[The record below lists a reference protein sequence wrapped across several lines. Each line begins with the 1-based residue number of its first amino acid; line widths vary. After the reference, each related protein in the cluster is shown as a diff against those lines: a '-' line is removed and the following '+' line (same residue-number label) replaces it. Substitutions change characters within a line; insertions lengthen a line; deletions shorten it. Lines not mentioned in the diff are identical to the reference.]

1 MACDR
6 FKNDLLI
13 LDGAMGT
20 VLQQRGLPP
29 GGVPE
34 LLNFTDPD
42 LLKEVYRDYVAA
54 GSQVVYANTFGANGL
69 KLARTGYTPAQ
80 VISAAIPLAKQ
91 AVSGT
96 GAKVALDMGPLGEL
110 LEPMGTLSFE
120 RAYEL
125 FREMAVA
132 GEQAGADLAVIETMT
147 DLYEAKAALLAVK
160 ENTSLPVFVTM
171 SFEPS
176 GRTFTGCTIP
186 SMVRT
191 LEGLGAD
198 AIGLNCSVGPD
209 LLLPLLRELCEN
221 TRLPVIAKPN
231 AGLPNPLD
239 GHYDMDPEAFAAA
252 VLPCL
257 EAGVTMFGGCCGTS
271 PDYIKALSAA
281 LKDKHPA
288 PRTFRDIP
296 FVCSPVTPLP
306 LTGVRVIGER
316 INPTGKKRFQQALLE
331 NDLDYILDVAVQQE
345 DAGAHILDVNVG
357 YPGVDEVEML
367 PRVVKKLQSAVS
379 LPLQLDSTNPAALE
393 AGLRVYNGKA
403 AVNSVNGEEESL
415 ETILPIVKKYGAS
428 VVGLTLD
435 KSGIPQTAQ
444 GRVDIA
450 RRILSAAQRHGIPKE
465 DVWMD
470 CLTLTVSA
478 QQEQAAQTLQAVR
491 TVREELG
498 LQTVLGVSNISFG
511 LPNRALITQNFL
523 IQAMNCGLTLP
534 ILNPNQKEMMDAVAA
549 FRVLSGEDL
558 QCRAYVERFAGTPT
572 AVTPSPSGTLTLDE
586 AIVRGLKADAAKL
599 AKAALETE
607 DELTLVEGRLI
618 PALDK
623 VGADYEA
630 GRAFLPQL
638 LSAAQ
643 AAQAVFEVI
652 RTAIAQK
659 GGVPVKKGKLV
670 IATVQG
676 DIHDIGKNIVKTVLE
691 NYGYEAMDLGR
702 DVPPETIVRAVQ
714 EENIRLVGLSALM
727 TTTLPAMEETVR
739 QLRLLPDAPRIMVG
753 GAVVTA
759 EYAKAMGADY
769 YAKDAMEAVRCAEE
783 VYASLEK

>member
-1 MACDR
+1 MHSDF
-6 FKNDLLI
+6 FKDNLLI

-34 LLNFTDPD
+34 LLNLTDPE
-42 LLKEVYRDYVAA
+42 LLQGVYRSYVES

-69 KLARTGYTPAQ
+69 KLSRTGHSPKEIIT
-80 VISAAIPLAKQ
+80 AAISVAKQ

-96 GAKVALDMGPLGEL
+96 GTKVALDIGPLGEL
-110 LEPMGTLSFE
+110 LEPLGTLTFE
-120 RAYEL
+120 QAYEL

-132 GEQAGADLAVIETMT
+132 GQQAGADLVVIETMT

-160 ENTSLPVFVTM
+160 ENTTLPVFVTM

-186 SMVRT
+186 SMART

-209 LLLPLLRELCEN
+209 LLLPLLKELCEH

-231 AGLPNPLD
+231 AGLPDPLD
-239 GHYDMDPEAFAAA
+239 GHYDMSPEAFAAA

-257 EAGVTMFGGCCGTS
+257 EAGVTIFGGCCGTS
-271 PDYIKALSAA
+271 PDYIKALSTA
-281 LKDKHPA
+281 LKGKTPA
-288 PRTFRDIP
+288 PRTFRQFSFI
-296 FVCSPVTPLP
+296 CSPVTSLP

-331 NDLDYILDVAVQQE
+331 KDLDYILDVAVQQE
-345 DAGAHILDVNVG
+345 DAGADILDVNVG

-367 PRVVKKLQSAVS
+367 PRVVKKLQSAIS

-403 AVNSVNGEEESL
+403 AVNSVNGEPDSL

-435 KSGIPQTAQ
+435 KSGIPQTAE
-444 GRVDIA
+444 GRVEIA
-450 RRILSAAQRHGIPKE
+450 RRILSAAQSYGIPKE

-478 QQEQAAQTLQAVR
+478 QQEQAAETLKAVR
-491 TVREELG
+491 TVHEELG

-534 ILNPNQKEMMDAVAA
+534 ILNPNQREMMDSVAA
-549 FRVLSGEDL
+549 FRVLSGEDRE
-558 QCRAYVERFAGTPT
+558 CRAYVERFAGAPASTS
-572 AVTPSPSGTLTLDE
+572 VTTSSGSLTLNE

-599 AKAALETE
+599 AKSALESET
-607 DELTLVEGRLI
+607 ELTLVEHHLI
-618 PALDK
+618 PALDQ
-623 VGADYEA
+623 VGTAYEA
-630 GRAFLPQL
+630 GTAFLPQL

-652 RTAIAQK
+652 RTSIAQK
-659 GGVPVKKGKLV
+659 GGAPVRKGKLV

-691 NYGYEAMDLGR
+691 NYGYEAIDLGR
-702 DVPPETIVRAVQ
+702 DVPPETILHIVQ
-714 EENIRLVGLSALM
+714 EQNIRLVGLSALM
-727 TTTLPAMEETVR
+727 TTTLSAMEETVR
-739 QLRLLPDAPRIMVG
+739 LLHTLPNPPAVMVG

-759 EYAKAMGADY
+759 DYAAGLGAL
-769 YAKDAMEAVRCAEE
+769 YAKDARQSVAIARE
-783 VYASLEK
+783 VLG